1 MTGLVR
7 IIAHWSAGRYT
18 ASKIDRDHYHFI
30 YEGDGREVAG
40 IHTPEDNISA
50 KDGKYA
56 AHTRGCNTGSIGV
69 AVACM
74 WNAKEGAHG
83 SQPMTEAQ
91 FEAMCRGIARLCMRY
106 KIPVTPRTVLSHAEV
121 QPTLGIKQNGKW
133 DFTELSFSPSLKGHK
148 ACGDFM
154 RSRVSAYMVAPAI
167 NPKPV
172 APVKPVSP
180 PPAPVTPAKPETP
193 PAKPAGGFWHAIGQ
207 AILMLLKGTR
217 K

>member
-74 WNAKEGAHG
+74 WNAKEGNHG

-121 QPTLGIKQNGKW
+121 QPTLGIKQRWKW
-133 DFTELSFSPSLKGHK
+133 DITWIPGMPGTADPIEVGNRIR
-148 ACGDFM
+148 DII
-154 RSRVSAYMVAPAI
+154 R
-167 NPKPV
+167 
-172 APVKPVSP
+172 
-180 PPAPVTPAKPETP
+180 AKL
-193 PAKPAGGFWHAIGQ
+193 AK
-207 AILMLLKGTR
+207 
-217 K
+217 